1 MPSSTSS
8 SRDPRILSF
17 VLACAI
23 FAVAE
28 LALTVLLP
36 NPARAELQRYRQR
49 VAEAPAGVQ
58 FMGDSAVGE
67 GVSCEQLNRLV
78 SMPDAPFVMLAAHGT
93 GPVFAY
99 YALKRELA
107 AGTVPKAV
115 VYAPSPHTFASSRLP
130 KFVACYASP
139 GEILEVACHTRE
151 FSEIT
156 YGLLCRASYSLRYRE
171 ELGEFI
177 RSRDRSALA
186 RLRGSRGRSAAARP
200 DPAAEAPQ
208 PGTRT
213 FTAGD
218 LSPATYGK
226 PFAALPMNDWAVRGL
241 LRLAA
246 EHHIPV
252 VWAMMPVP
260 KAVAESRLPFDFAAR
275 YCAYT
280 AGVETATPG
289 LEYANHMQEPPL
301 YADCCFRDPTHLN
314 GYGRAKFTD
323 ALAET
328 LPPALARLKAIPPP
342 SALAAQN

>member
-8 SRDPRILSF
+8 SRDPRTLSF

-23 FAVAE
+23 FAVVE
-28 LALTVLLP
+28 LTLTWLLP
-36 NPARAELQRYRQR
+36 NPARKELQDYRQR
-49 VAEAPAGVQ
+49 VAAAPAAIQ
-58 FMGDSAVGE
+58 FMGDSAVGA

-78 SMPDAPFVMLAAHGT
+78 STPDAPFVMMAAYGS

-99 YALKRELA
+99 FALKQELA
-107 AGTVPKAV
+107 AGTVPKAII
-115 VYAPSPHTFASSRLP
+115 YAPSPHTFASSRLP

-139 GEILEVACHTRE
+139 GEILEVACHTWE

-177 RSRDRSALA
+177 RSRDRSALV
-186 RLRGSRGRSAAARP
+186 RLRGSRGRGAEAQP
-200 DPAAEAPQ
+200 DPAADALQ
-208 PGTRT
+208 PGTKT
-213 FTAGD
+213 FTARD
-218 LSPATYGK
+218 FSPKTYGK
-226 PFAALPMNDWAVRGL
+226 PFAVLPMNDWAIRGL

-246 EHHIPV
+246 ERRVPV

-260 KAVAESRLPFDFAAR
+260 KAVEESRLPFDFAAR
-275 YCAYT
+275 YCAYI

-289 LEYANHMQEPPL
+289 LEYANSMQEPPL

-314 GYGRAKFTD
+314 GYGRAKFTA